1 MNNPTTDEQ
10 KSRQRDWSR
19 KYREKNLQKV
29 REKDR
34 ARDIARRESR
44 YEQQSRTQRSYY
56 ERNRKH
62 VLARRRKYV
71 EQNRELINARK
82 RGVRSIGSLGGNSG
96 KPWTD
101 DERHLALDPNLTDI
115 EKALLL
121 GRSVNAVAQQRRR
134 TETEIAA

>member
-10 KSRQRDWSR
+10 KARQREWSR
-19 KYREKNLQKV
+19 NYREKNLQKI

-34 ARDIARRESR
+34 ARDLVRRESR
-44 YEQQSRTQRSYY
+44 REQQSQTQRSYY
-56 ERNRKH
+56 ERNREH
-62 VLARRRKYV
+62 VQARNRQYL

-82 RGVRSIGSLGGNSG
+82 RGVRSIGSIGGNIG

-101 DERHLALDPNLTDI
+101 HDRQVAVNPELTSI

-121 GRSVNAVAQQRRR
+121 GRSVNAVEQQQRRMK
-134 TETEIAA
+134 